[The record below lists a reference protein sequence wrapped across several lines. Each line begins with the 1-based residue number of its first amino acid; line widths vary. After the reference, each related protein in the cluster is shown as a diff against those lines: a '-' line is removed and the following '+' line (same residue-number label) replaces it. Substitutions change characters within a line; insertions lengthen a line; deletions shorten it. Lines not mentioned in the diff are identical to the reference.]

1 MITIPRNKAERIYAC
16 RKSIL
21 LFSLI
26 YFTDF
31 HHFPMPKFHKDMYND
46 LSFKDW
52 NIVEWIMFRESAK
65 TSLAKIKIIHDIVYE
80 KKHFILWTSFDEK
93 KAKGN
98 LYDIALQLQTN
109 KNLIADFGQLFYE
122 EQLEI
127 KKTRKK
133 SIDEFVTS
141 NDIKVKAYSTGQS
154 PRGEVFGPYR
164 PDFIILDDIET
175 AKTIISEP
183 RTKQVIDFIDEL
195 MSGAAGSADI
205 LVLGNRLTNDGSINY
220 FERKIKGDEE
230 ALIRD
235 VPIFDK
241 NGNITWSG
249 KYVKT
254 DKEAIEYNKN
264 IKDKL
269 KYTISLET
277 KKRRLGET
285 VFNREMMN
293 QPLSDKD
300 REIKWKWLQ
309 HTFTE
314 DEVKL
319 RVKNRYV
326 MIDVADSKERKERK
340 NKGQPDYTG
349 TIVFD
354 WDFEN
359 NWFIE
364 YAKRNRFNA
373 PELIDWIFYIWETY
387 KPLKIGIEKKAFLDQ
402 IKPYID
408 IKSQETQVY
417 PVVVELEHG
426 GRRKEDRIRGA
437 LQGRLQAGKIQFK
450 RNTID
455 DTDELKK
462 ELYDFPRAEFDDLS
476 DALAY
481 GEQVGMRPYVQGD
494 SGIMTEVNQEFY
506 ENKKKNESNLKD
518 LLRNI

>member
-1 MITIPRNKAERIYAC
+1 
-16 RKSIL
+16 
-21 LFSLI
+21 
-26 YFTDF
+26 
-31 HHFPMPKFHKDMYND
+31 MPSFHKDMYED
-46 LSFKDW
+46 LLFTDW
-52 NIVEWIMFRESAK
+52 NVVEWIMFRESAK
-65 TSLAKIKIIHDIVYE
+65 TSLAKIKIIHDIVYK

-175 AKTIISEP
+175 VKTIISEP

-205 LVLGNRLTNDGSINY
+205 LVLGNRLTNDGSITY
-220 FERKIKGDEE
+220 FEKKIKE
-230 ALIRD
+230 
-235 VPIFDK
+235 
-241 NGNITWSG
+241 
-249 KYVKT
+249 
-254 DKEAIEYNKN
+254 DKEAIIREVAVVNKKGNLMWPDKYVRTDEEAQAYNKD
-264 IKDKL
+264 IADKVRY
-269 KYTISLET
+269 KISLET

-285 VFNREMMN
+285 VYNREMMN
-293 QPLSDKD
+293 QPLSDTD

-309 HTFTE
+309 NNFS
-314 DEVKL
+314 DEEIKT

-340 NKGQPDYTG
+340 DKGLPDYTG

-359 NWFIE
+359 NWFIQF
-364 YAKRNRFNA
+364 AKRNRLNA

-387 KPLKIGIEKKAFLDQ
+387 KPIKIGVEKKAFEDQ

-408 IKSQETQVY
+408 IKSQETQIY

-426 GRRKEDRIRGA
+426 GKRKEDRIRGA

-450 RNTID
+450 KNAID
-455 DTDELKK
+455 DTDKLKQ
-462 ELYDFPRAEFDDLS
+462 ELYDFPKAEFDDLS

-481 GEQVGMRPYVQGD
+481 GEQVGMRPYVQGE
-494 SGIMTEVNQEFY
+494 SGIMTEVNKEFW
-506 ENKKKNESNLKD
+506 ENKNKQTQKLKD
-518 LLRNI
+518 LINKL